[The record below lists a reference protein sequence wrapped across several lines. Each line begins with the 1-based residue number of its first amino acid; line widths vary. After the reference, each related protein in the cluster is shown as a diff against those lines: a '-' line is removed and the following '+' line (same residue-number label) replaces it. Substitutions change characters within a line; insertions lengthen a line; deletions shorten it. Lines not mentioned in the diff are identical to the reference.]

1 MICYLSLKLITQ
13 NLNDM
18 RKYLLFLTLV
28 LVYSCKPT
36 PPTASP
42 EVSDEVHLGEI
53 NIDVSGS
60 EEAFPVFKEGMLLM
74 HSFEFNDA
82 GEKFAEA
89 QKIDSTFG
97 MAYWGEAM
105 TKNHALWREQE
116 LDEAKEIL
124 EKLGDTPEE
133 KRSKF
138 KTEFELA
145 MYDAICILYGE
156 GTKKERDK
164 AYSKYMAELHEKY
177 PDNHEITSLYA
188 LSVLG
193 SNEDKRNDELYSKGA
208 KIAQSVIDE
217 NPNHPGALHYL
228 IHSYD
233 DPANAHKALD
243 AANRYSKIAP
253 DAAHALHM
261 PSHIYVA
268 LGMWDDVISSNIAA
282 WEASEKRKV
291 KKDLGNDAL
300 NYHSFKWLMYAH
312 LQKGEFAEAKKLV
325 KEMEGYACEDP
336 SRKAKSHNIMM
347 KGAYFTET
355 GEWGDPLV
363 KDTINYD
370 DLSIQ
375 VYGTYSYMQGMQAF
389 HANDKKKLLDVI
401 NNLESRNKEAE
412 NEALIGNSKMCSGSY
427 GRGRPTT
434 TQVDR
439 TKVVI
444 LELQSQ
450 MALLNNNDSE
460 AERLMKAAV
469 KMEEKTNYMYGP
481 PEIVK
486 PSHEMYA
493 DWLKEKK
500 RLAEAKSYYEKVL
513 VRAPKRYIAVK
524 GVESVI

>member
-1 MICYLSLKLITQ
+1 MRLYPILLIV
-13 NLNDM
+13 
-18 RKYLLFLTLV
+18 LLAIA
-28 LVYSCKPT
+28 CKPST
-36 PPTASP
+36 PESQPII
-42 EVSDEVHLGEI
+42 SDEVSLGEI
-53 NIDVSGS
+53 SIDVSGS

-74 HSFEFNDA
+74 HSFEFKDA

-89 QKIDSTFG
+89 QKIDPNFG

-124 EKLGDTPEE
+124 AKLGETPEE

-145 MYDAICILYGE
+145 MYDAISILYGE

-164 AYSKYMAELHEKY
+164 AYSNYMAELHEKY
-177 PDNHEITSLYA
+177 PENHEITSLYA

-193 SNEDKRNDELYSKGA
+193 SNEDKRNDELYAKGA
-208 KIAQSVIDE
+208 RIAQSVIDE

-233 DPANAHKALD
+233 DPANAHKALN
-243 AANRYSKIAP
+243 AANRYSKVAP

-268 LGMWDDVISSNIAA
+268 LGMWDEVISSNIAA
-282 WEASEKRKV
+282 WEASEKRKA
-291 KKDLGNDAL
+291 KKDLDNDAL
-300 NYHSFKWLMYAH
+300 NYHSFKWLMYAY

-325 KEMEGYACEDP
+325 KEMEGYCYEDP
-336 SRKAKSHNIMM
+336 TSKAKSHNIMM

-355 GEWGDPLV
+355 GEWSDPLV
-363 KDTINYD
+363 NDTIDYN
-370 DLSIQ
+370 DLPIQ
-375 VYGTYSYMQGMQAF
+375 IFGTYSYMQGMQAF
-389 HANDKKKLLDVI
+389 HKNDKPRLNEVI
-401 NNLESRNKEAE
+401 EILESRNKEAE
-412 NEALIGNSKMCSGSY
+412 NEALIGNSQMCSGSY

-434 TQVDR
+434 THVER

-450 MALLNNNDSE
+450 LALLNNDDTE
-460 AERLMKAAV
+460 AERLMKEAIKV
-469 KMEEKTNYMYGP
+469 EEKTNYMYGP

-493 DWLKEKK
+493 EWLKERNRKK
-500 RLAEAKSYYEKVL
+500 EAKTYFEKVL
-513 VRAPKRYIAVK
+513 KRAPKRYIAMN
-524 GVESVI
+524 GVESVD

>member
-1 MICYLSLKLITQ
+1 M
-13 NLNDM
+13 
-18 RKYLLFLTLV
+18 FA
-28 LVYSCKPT
+28 CKPNT
-36 PPTASP
+36 PTTPQ
-42 EVSDEVHLGEI
+42 EVNLGEI
-53 NIDVSGS
+53 SLDVSGS
-60 EEAFPVFKEGMLLM
+60 EAAFPVFKEGMLLM
-74 HSFEFNDA
+74 HSFEFKDA

-89 QKIDSTFG
+89 QKLDPNFG

-124 EKLGDTPEE
+124 AKLGDTEEE

-138 KTEFELA
+138 KTKYELA
-145 MYDAICILYGE
+145 MYDAISILYGE
-156 GTKKERDK
+156 GSKKERDK
-164 AYSKYMAELHEKY
+164 AYANFMAELHEKY

-193 SNEDKRNDELYSKGA
+193 SNEDKRNKDLYSKGA

-233 DPANAHKALD
+233 DPVNAHKALD
-243 AANRYSKIAP
+243 AANRYSKVAP

-282 WEASEKRKV
+282 WEASEKRKA

-300 NYHSFKWLMYAH
+300 NYHSLKWLMYGH
-312 LQKGEFAEAKKLV
+312 LQKGQFAEAKKLV
-325 KEMEGYACEDP
+325 EEMEMYCKQDA

-347 KGAYFTET
+347 KAAYFAET

-363 KDTINYD
+363 NDTMNYNE
-370 DLSIQ
+370 SPIQ
-375 VYGTYSYMQGMQAF
+375 LFGTYSYMQGMEAVKVK
-389 HANDKKKLLDVI
+389 DKSKLSSVI
-401 NNLESRNKEAE
+401 ANLETRNNEAE
-412 NEALIGNSKMCSGSY
+412 GEALIGNSKMCSGSY

-434 TQVDR
+434 THVDR

-444 LELQSQ
+444 LELKSQ
-450 MALLNNNDSE
+450 LALLNNDGKE
-460 AERLMKAAV
+460 AERLMKEAI
-469 KMEEKTNYMYGP
+469 KIEEKTDYNYGP

-493 DWLKEKK
+493 EWLKEND
-500 RLAEAKSYYEKVL
+500 RVEEAKDYYEKVL
-513 VRAPKRYIAVK
+513 ERAPKRLIAMK
-524 GVESVI
+524 GLDR